1 MSMDGRFLT
10 DDINRLDVL
19 VVENDPA
26 TARLTMEAFREAG
39 LHHGVV
45 WLTDGEGGLC
55 VIRREGK
62 HHTRPH
68 PDLIFLDLHMPK
80 KSGLQVL
87 AEIKNSHRLVVIP
100 VIVVSGS
107 EDPSEVRKAYEL
119 HASCYIRKPSDLH
132 QFLQFI
138 SVCYQFW
145 GGVVTL
151 PPKAELTSSMA

>member
-1 MSMDGRFLT
+1 MTTEGRSVT
-10 DDINRLDVL
+10 EEVSRLDVL

-26 TARLTMEAFREAG
+26 TARLTMEAFRESG

-45 WLTDGEGGLC
+45 CLPDGDEALAYL
-55 VIRREGK
+55 RREGK
-62 HHTRPH
+62 YHARPH
-68 PDLIFLDLHMPK
+68 PDLIFLDLHMPR

-87 AEIKNSHRLVVIP
+87 TEIKNSHRLVVIP

-119 HASCYIRKPSDLH
+119 HASCYIRKPIDLH

-151 PPKAELTSSMA
+151 PPKAELTSNLA

>member
-1 MSMDGRFLT
+1 MTTEEPLFTGEASK
-10 DDINRLDVL
+10 LDVL
-19 VVENDPA
+19 IVENDPA

-45 WLTDGEGGLC
+45 CLPDGDEALAYL
-55 VIRREGK
+55 RREGK
-62 HHTRPH
+62 HHIRPH
-68 PDLIFLDLHMPK
+68 PDIIFLDLHMPK

-87 AEIKNSHRLVVIP
+87 SEIKKSSRLVVIP

-107 EDPSEVRKAYEL
+107 EDPREVRQAYEL

-151 PPKAELTSSMA
+151 PPKAELTSNIA